1 MNFILSNLTTTGF
14 ESNHLVHKRTLNHLA
29 KLVWMIKVCCWN
41 IFVLC
46 IWGCVFIMSHSRF
59 TVNLHYGA
67 AWMSRSSW
75 LLSEALHYHSTTSL
89 KFLEWY
95 SFKPTVW
102 MPKKKIFWW
111 QEKIMKNPH
120 YMGNIIHEK
129 WFSNDDCNWIIKV
142 WSLTQFYKKVVL
154 AYCCWRSR

>member
-102 MPKKKIFWW
+102 MPKKKFFWW
-111 QEKIMKNPH
+111 QEKIMKN
-120 YMGNIIHEK
+120 HEK
-129 WFSNDDCNWIIKV
+129 S
-142 WSLTQFYKKVVL
+142 SLYGEHYSWKMIFKWWLQLNHQGVKFDSVL
-154 AYCCWRSR
+154 